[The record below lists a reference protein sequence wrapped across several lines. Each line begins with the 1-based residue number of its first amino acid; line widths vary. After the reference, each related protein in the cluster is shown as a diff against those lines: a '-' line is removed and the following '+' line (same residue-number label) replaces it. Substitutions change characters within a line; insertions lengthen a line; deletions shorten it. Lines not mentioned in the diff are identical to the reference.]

1 MQDSIADFG
10 LGETITGTNDDS
22 VLINGALVGREYT
35 FPVTEEVAKAL
46 QMSNRVVGRR
56 VVARIMRNTT
66 GDHVL
71 AAGEIILVENTE
83 GHEGLGKAK
92 DLSAAD
98 ERCCLVVDPALG
110 SSTVALNDLFYAI
123 VKGPTKVKQP
133 ATSAPSL
140 VGGDVIKAG
149 DDGRL
154 AKGAVGSD
162 HGILLGT
169 VVKADNSTED
179 ALVEVEL
186 APEWV

>member
-1 MQDSIADFG
+1 MLDSVADFG
-10 LGETITGTNDDS
+10 LGDTIRGQNDDS
-22 VLINGALVGREYT
+22 VDINTSLDGREYT
-35 FPVTEEVAKAL
+35 FPVTEEVATAAG
-46 QMSNRVVGRR
+46 MSGRVVGRR
-56 VVARIMRNTT
+56 VTARIMRNKSE
-66 GDHVL
+66 HVL

-83 GHEGLGKAK
+83 GHGSLGKAK

-98 ERCCLVVDPALG
+98 ERCCLVVDPSLG

-154 AKGAVGSD
+154 AKGAIGSD
-162 HGILLGT
+162 HGLLLGT
-169 VVKADNSTED
+169 VVKDNDSVED